1 MELKVSE
8 LRTSLVEHGARILE
22 KPNQNCH
29 MFDVGYPVA
38 FEVGERA
45 PDCDLTPVEFLM
57 ADPAIGTLRQEDE
70 AREMTCQG

>member
-1 MELKVSE
+1 
-8 LRTSLVEHGARILE
+8 
-22 KPNQNCH
+22 
-29 MFDVGYPVA
+29 MFDVFVSVA

-57 ADPAIGTLRQEDE
+57 ADPAVGTLRQEDE